1 VASSTERSRRLRAH
15 RKGDHSL
22 CLATCDG
29 TAVAVASATRA
40 TPVGLGARGR
50 KLWRELTADEPGPAE
65 RLLIEEACRIADRL
79 DKLDAQLRGDAEAW
93 LRFVVDDTGAEVTIT
108 IDRAL
113 AEARQQAVALKA
125 LLAELRQ
132 AAPKAA
138 ARPGR
143 GGTVQPAAAAE
154 AAEVRGVT
162 DLTARIRDRRAQA

>member
-1 VASSTERSRRLRAH
+1 MASSTERSRRLRAH

-125 LLAELRQ
+125 LLAELR
-132 AAPKAA
+132 ATRAPAKT
-138 ARPGR
+138 GR
-143 GGTVQPAAAAE
+143 AAAE
-154 AAEVRGVT
+154 RPASTEPEVRGVT